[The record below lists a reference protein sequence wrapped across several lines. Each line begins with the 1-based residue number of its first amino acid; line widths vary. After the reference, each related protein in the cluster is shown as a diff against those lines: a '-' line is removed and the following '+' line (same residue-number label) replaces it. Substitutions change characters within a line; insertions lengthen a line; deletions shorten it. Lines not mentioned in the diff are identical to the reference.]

1 MRYSIGLMLLAAA
14 PVFAQQRQERSC
26 PVFFI
31 PNLGQVDGAVRFMVD
46 TPELRAGFT
55 SDSAILQLGH
65 STLRV
70 RFAGANPAAAIE
82 GGELRSERYDLWW
95 IRPNCAPDSLPI
107 RQFYNLAIQR
117 YVSGLRAQIRLP
129 R

>member
-26 PVFFI
+26 PVFFL

-82 GGELRSERYDLWW
+82 GGELLSGRANFLVGDRPQDWKTDLPVYRK
-95 IRPNCAPDSLPI
+95 IR
-107 RQFYNLAIQR
+107 
-117 YVSGLRAQIRLP
+117 
-129 R
+129 